1 MRSFLLILLPFALS
15 FNPFHTIPFIG
26 PRIQH
31 RILIKNQSALSER
44 LIDLTRRLEVCTGE
58 LLEAKDREKLRRE
71 EGAVG
76 YVRRFRR
83 TEQENEEAAKEVS
96 A

>member
-1 MRSFLLILLPFALS
+1 MHWGAAGGQGQGKR
-15 FNPFHTIPFIG
+15 
-26 PRIQH
+26 
-31 RILIKNQSALSER
+31 
-44 LIDLTRRLEVCTGE
+44 
-58 LLEAKDREKLRRE
+58 RRE